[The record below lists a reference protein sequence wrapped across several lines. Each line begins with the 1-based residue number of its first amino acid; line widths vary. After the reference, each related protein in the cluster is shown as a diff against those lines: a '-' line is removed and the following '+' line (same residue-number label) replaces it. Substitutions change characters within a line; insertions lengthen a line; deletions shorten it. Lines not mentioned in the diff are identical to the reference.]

1 MSPDELAAADE
12 QFSAWL
18 AACDEALAAGADPP
32 LPDEAL
38 RLPELRRRLERGLAG
53 LQRPNRRRPAAPPPA
68 PPPPPP
74 GPSLGRFRLRREL
87 GRGGFGVVYLAY
99 DPVLGREV
107 AVKVPH
113 AERALTPELR
123 ERFRREAR
131 AASGLDHPNLVPVY
145 EVGEEG
151 P

>member
-53 LQRPNRRRPAAPPPA
+53 LQRLNRWLPAARPPA
-68 PPPPPP
+68 PPAPPP

-87 GRGGFGVVYLAY
+87 GRGRLRLLFPPY
-99 DPVLGREV
+99 DPVL
-107 AVKVPH
+107 
-113 AERALTPELR
+113 
-123 ERFRREAR
+123 RRR
-131 AASGLDHPNLVPVY
+131 AAL
-145 EVGEEG
+145 
-151 P
+151 